1 MWQLCDADEVS
12 QIAEASSTPGR
23 EAEFKVE
30 FLLKLTPDCGIRHT
44 ALKKECML
52 AGMTEGQFNA
62 VFKKAQKEDIS
73 KDDKGL
79 YTLTEKG
86 KRMLQVM
93 RITAE
98 KQAALPL

>member
-1 MWQLCDADEVS
+1 
-12 QIAEASSTPGR
+12 
-23 EAEFKVE
+23 
-30 FLLKLTPDCGIRHT
+30 
-44 ALKKECML
+44 ML

-62 VFKKAQKEDIS
+62 VFKKAQKEDIC

-98 KQAALPL
+98 KQAALSL